1 MNYYL
6 RFNIRWNF
14 VFPFLMFVFFITG
27 NVSGIQT
34 ESTVKS
40 VMDRVITDLYRT
52 NSPQD
57 LTSLDIGKVMTLFS
71 KEELQ
76 VLSTCH
82 WKFSVNVPTVV
93 SLMINTEQKTLPFW
107 LPESGFKKT
116 AMTMKNE
123 QTTYEVWQKSFEP
136 GVVGLGINGFE
147 NGLALHY
154 FVSVAPLRKNDQL
167 KLSHFSPANQQVV
180 ELKNGASV
188 YQDWDELVLTDVP
201 KAMSGQKL
209 LMTTR
214 GRASES
220 HLVGAFRSTP
230 YPSSN
235 TPDQVILTWSA
246 DPSGTM
252 DIQWRTNVTSNC
264 SNLLYREKGSAK
276 ELSVVAEKQVFE
288 DRMLMND
295 RYSNHYT
302 AKLQNLK
309 PGIAYQYKIESQKE
323 WSDAETFATPA
334 KDSSFSFLWF
344 GDTHYSAKFGEIL
357 QKGFNE
363 HPDAAF
369 FSIVGDLVSDGLNR
383 DQWDALYN
391 HSRDVAC
398 RIPFMSVPGN
408 HDNRAG
414 LGAKLYCDLFS
425 YPMNGPNG
433 VPKEQTYSFTYK
445 NALFLMIDATSP
457 IDAQTKWIDEQLAKS
472 KATWKIAMFHFAPYN
487 WEEPYPDI
495 QKAWVP
501 IFDRY
506 HVDMVYG
513 GHLHYYMRSNP
524 MKAGKV
530 VASYKDGT
538 AYIISV
544 GIPNQNRL
552 LTEEPYALVRDGRG
566 HLYQYVKI
574 DGNTL
579 RFESVNIQGKIIDSF
594 TLNK

>member
-1 MNYYL
+1 MHHKML
-6 RFNIRWNF
+6 HIQGISIFSLLIF
-14 VFPFLMFVFFITG
+14 IFIITG
-27 NVSGIQT
+27 NVAGAQK

-40 VMDRVITDLYRT
+40 VMDRVITDLYKT
-52 NSPQD
+52 TDPQD
-57 LTSLDIGKVMTLFS
+57 LARLDVNKVMTLFS

-76 VLSTCH
+76 VLATSH
-82 WKFSVNVPTVV
+82 WKFSVNVPVVV
-93 SLMINTEQKTLPFW
+93 SLMINKEQKTLPFW
-107 LPESGFKKT
+107 LTSSGFKKT
-116 AMTMKNE
+116 PMTMKNE

-136 GVVGLGINGFE
+136 GVVGLGVNGFE

-154 FVSVAPLRKNDQL
+154 FVSVAPQNKNDQL
-167 KLSHFSPANQQVV
+167 KLGDFLPSNQQVV

-188 YQDWDELVLTDVP
+188 YMDWDELVLSEVPDV
-201 KAMSGQKL
+201 MTGQKL

-235 TPDQVILTWSA
+235 APDQVILTWSSEPA
-246 DPSGTM
+246 ATM
-252 DIQWRTNVTSNC
+252 DIQWRTNATTNC
-264 SNLLYREKGSAK
+264 TRLLYREKGSSK
-276 ELSVVAEKQVFE
+276 EFSVNAEKTTLE

-302 AKLQNLK
+302 AKLKDLK
-309 PGIAYQYKIESQKE
+309 PGNVYQYKIESQAA
-323 WSDAETFATPA
+323 WSATQTFTTPA
-334 KDSSFSFLWF
+334 KDSTFSFLWF
-344 GDTHYSAKFGEIL
+344 GDTHYSAKFGDIL
-357 QKGFNE
+357 QKGFSE
-363 HPDAAF
+363 HPDASF

-391 HSRDVAC
+391 YSRDVAC

-425 YPMNGPNG
+425 YPMNGPDG

-457 IDAQTKWIDEQLAKS
+457 IDAQTQWIEEQLAKS

-487 WEEPYPDI
+487 WEEPYLDI

-506 HVDMVYG
+506 HVDMVFG

-530 VASYKDGT
+530 VSSYKDGT
-538 AYIISV
+538 AYIISA
-544 GIPNQNRL
+544 GIPNSNRPM
-552 LTEEPYALVRDGRG
+552 TDEPYAFVRDGRG

-574 DGNTL
+574 SGKTL
-579 RFESVNIQGKIIDSF
+579 QFESANIQGKIIDSF

>member
-1 MNYYL
+1 MNNKL
-6 RFNIRWNF
+6 FNIKWKF
-14 VFPFLMFVFFITG
+14 LFPFLMFVFFIAG
-27 NVSGIQT
+27 NVTGTQK

-40 VMDRVITDLYRT
+40 VMDRVITDLYKT
-52 NSPQD
+52 TSPQD
-57 LTSLDIGKVMTLFS
+57 LARLDINKVMTLFS

-76 VLSTCH
+76 VLATCH
-82 WKFSVNVPTVV
+82 WKFSVNVPAVV
-93 SLMINTEQKTLPFW
+93 SLMINTDQKTQPFW
-107 LPESGFKKT
+107 LSESGFKKS

-123 QTTYEVWQKSFEP
+123 QTTYDVWQKSFAP
-136 GVVGLGINGFE
+136 GAVGLGVNGFE

-154 FVSVAPLRKNDQL
+154 FVSVAPQHKNDQL
-167 KLSHFSPANQQVV
+167 VLSNFFPANQKVI

-188 YQDWDELVLTDVP
+188 YMDWDELVLSDVP
-201 KAMSGQKL
+201 EAMAGQKL

-235 TPDQVILTWSA
+235 DPDQVILTWST

-252 DIQWRTNVTSNC
+252 DIQWRTNVSANC
-264 SNLLYREKGSAK
+264 SKILYREKGSAK
-276 ELSVVAEKQVFE
+276 EFSLVAQKTVLE

-302 AKLQNLK
+302 AKLKNLRQ
-309 PGIAYQYKIESQKE
+309 GTAYQYKIETQKE
-323 WSDAETFATPA
+323 WSDAETFTTPA

-391 HSRDVAC
+391 YSRNVAS

-425 YPMNGPNG
+425 YPMNGPDG

-457 IDAQTKWIDEQLAKS
+457 IDAQSKWIEEQLAKS

-487 WEEPYPDI
+487 WEEPYLDI

-530 VASYKDGT
+530 VSSYKDGT

-544 GIPNQNRL
+544 GIPNSNRPM
-552 LTEEPYALVRDGRG
+552 TEEPYAFVRDGRG

-579 RFESVNIQGKIIDSF
+579 QFESVNIQGKIIDSF